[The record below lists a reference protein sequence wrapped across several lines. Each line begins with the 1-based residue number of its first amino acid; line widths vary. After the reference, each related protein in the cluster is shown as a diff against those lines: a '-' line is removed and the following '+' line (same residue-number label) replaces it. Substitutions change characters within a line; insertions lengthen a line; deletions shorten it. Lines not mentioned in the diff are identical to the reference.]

1 MEVLFNG
8 SIDKGE
14 YGKEK
19 KDENEKEKSLPKLN
33 PGYFFLQCL

>member
-19 KDENEKEKSLPKLN
+19 EDENEKEKSLPRLN
-33 PGYFFLQCL
+33 PG